1 MPTFREW
8 DVDDSERN
16 MAMHAVL
23 ITFHAAASLDD
34 LAAPF
39 ADYAR
44 ALGGVPGLVAKT
56 WLRDGATL
64 GGFHRFADRRAADA
78 YLSGALVA
86 DLTANPAFG
95 DFQVRHYDV
104 LEDLSRLTRSPQLAA
119 A

>member
-1 MPTFREW
+1 
-8 DVDDSERN
+8 
-16 MAMHAVL
+16 MHAVL
-23 ITFHAAASLDD
+23 ITFHSTASLDD
-34 LAAPF
+34 LAAQF

-64 GGFHRFADRRAADA
+64 GGFHLFADRRAADD
-78 YLSGALVA
+78 YLDGALVA
-86 DLTANPAFG
+86 GLTANPAFG
-95 DFQVRHYDV
+95 DFQIRHYGV